1 MVSVAE
7 EWRPVVGRFAGWDY
21 EVSDQGRVRSL
32 HKRRSRGSA
41 DGILTHYGNNVGY
54 RLVMLSKNGISKNA
68 TVHSLVAETFIH
80 PRIGK
85 EEVNHLDGNKQN
97 NVAANLEWVTK
108 PENANH
114 AIRTGIRRVFSGGS
128 SKGESNPRS
137 RLTDSQVKE
146 IITAFRSKEPRK
158 AIAARYGI
166 SVGSVE
172 EIGARKSWKHIE
184 A

>member
-1 MVSVAE
+1 MEMVHE
-7 EWRPVVGRFAGWDY
+7 EWRPVVGKFAGWNY
-21 EVSDQGRVRSL
+21 EVSNLGRVKSL
-32 HKRRSRGSA
+32 HKRRARGSA
-41 DGILTHYGNNVGY
+41 DGILAQYGNNSGY
-54 RLVMLSKNGISKNA
+54 RLVMLSRDRAAKNA
-68 TVHSLVAETFIH
+68 TVHSLVAEAFIH

-85 EEVNHLDGNKQN
+85 EEVNHRDGNKHN
-97 NVAANLEWVTK
+97 NVATNLEWVTK

-128 SKGESNPRS
+128 SKGESNPHA

-146 IITAFRSKEPRK
+146 IIASFRAKEPRK

-172 EIGARKSWKHIE
+172 DIGARKSWKHIE